1 MLSGTLFL
9 QEKYIRVLFSNV
21 KIYLVVHIN
30 GPAVVHQLDSTTVI
44 PPDSVANVDKFEN
57 IVINIQGQ
65 DRG

>member
-1 MLSGTLFL
+1 
-9 QEKYIRVLFSNV
+9 
-21 KIYLVVHIN
+21 
-30 GPAVVHQLDSTTVI
+30 VI